1 VNSNIGAPAS
11 AASSR
16 PPARTDFRTPIGPRL
31 LTLFGAVVCAGASVL
46 LTGVAL
52 LVLFLK
58 QWALVFVVAPLAC
71 FMAGLTAYVA
81 KDLRG
86 KRGLRVALE
95 ADSLV
100 LDLPDGRSLIHH
112 LPALRMKIPYADIEA
127 IESRL
132 EAYGSLGMEMMQRA
146 YGLRRKNAELI
157 FLFEDRAIGTPFE
170 SALFTKLAADI
181 AARAGVPLRELGM
194 VEGGGGVLGVWGTR
208 AADWTAPAL
217 SPARQY
223 QMWRRVAMT
232 GALPIPVIVIAFLV
246 RMLIG

>member
-16 PPARTDFRTPIGPRL
+16 PPTRTDFRTPIGPRL
-31 LTLFGAVVCAGASVL
+31 LTLFGAVVCAGASVF

-58 QWALVFVVAPLAC
+58 QWA
-71 FMAGLTAYVA
+71 
-81 KDLRG
+81 
-86 KRGLRVALE
+86 
-95 ADSLV
+95 
-100 LDLPDGRSLIHH
+100 
-112 LPALRMKIPYADIEA
+112 
-127 IESRL
+127 
-132 EAYGSLGMEMMQRA
+132 
-146 YGLRRKNAELI
+146 
-157 FLFEDRAIGTPFE
+157 FE

-194 VEGGGGVLGVWGTR
+194 VEGGGALGVWGTR